1 MRLASLVGLRDTPA
15 GRAGAPQWKGSRLS
29 LRVIVAED
37 ETIIRLDLK
46 ERLEAS
52 GHQVVGE
59 AGDGESAVRM
69 ARELRPDLVVMDIK
83 MPGLDGIE
91 AARALTAEHIAPVV
105 LVTAHGERDL
115 VERASDVGVIGYV
128 LKPLRDRDLES
139 AIAVAISRYGEFEA
153 VSRDVESLTE
163 QLETRKAVER
173 AKGLLMTRLGLSE
186 PEAFKRIQKLS
197 MDRRRSMRE
206 IAEAIIL
213 AEEI

>member
-1 MRLASLVGLRDTPA
+1 MPNTPA
-15 GRAGAPQWKGSRLS
+15 WARARTAWKGARLS

-83 MPGLDGIE
+83 MPGVDGIE

-105 LVTAHGERDL
+105 LVTAHGEREL
-115 VERASDVGVIGYV
+115 VERASEVGVIGYV

-139 AIAVAISRYGEFEA
+139 AISVAISRYGEFEA
-153 VSRDVESLTE
+153 VSRDVQNLTE
-163 QLETRKAVER
+163 QLETRKVVER

-186 PEAFKRIQKLS
+186 PDAFKRIQKLS
-197 MDRRRSMRE
+197 MDRRRSMRD

>member
-1 MRLASLVGLRDTPA
+1 M
-15 GRAGAPQWKGSRLS
+15 S

-59 AGDGESAVRM
+59 AGDGESAVQM

-83 MPGLDGIE
+83 MPGVDGIE

-105 LVTAHGERDL
+105 LVTAHGEREL
-115 VERASDVGVIGYV
+115 VDRASEVGVIGYV

-153 VSRDVESLTE
+153 VSRDVQNLTE
-163 QLETRKAVER
+163 QLETRKVVER

-186 PEAFKRIQKLS
+186 PDAFKRIQKLS
-197 MDRRRSMRE
+197 MDRRRSMRD